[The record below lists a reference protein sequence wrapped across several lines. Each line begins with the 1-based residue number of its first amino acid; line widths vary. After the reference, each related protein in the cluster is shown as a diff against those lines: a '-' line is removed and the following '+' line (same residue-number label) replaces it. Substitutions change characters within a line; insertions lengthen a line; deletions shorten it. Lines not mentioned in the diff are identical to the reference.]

1 MTAREYLNELDRKR
15 NEAGKDK
22 SSQGKKRS
30 NQLGRRRSLVYR
42 ATQEGVESA
51 DLLSSLT
58 ENLIYDWALPDDKV
72 KTFKDAVSVVWH
84 DAEDDNGDETVVR
97 HWSRRWS
104 LVHMAVNDGVK
115 SVRQLQNLI
124 ENLSHQW
131 TLPDDKI
138 KTFKEAVSVEW
149 HDAETVNGTSKQNE
163 ILTNRLS
170 RRWSLVHTAIND
182 GVGSV
187 EDLQHLLL
195 HLTHNWKLS
204 DGNVKTFKAAAS
216 VEWHDAQDLNDSVT
230 QQLSRRWSDIHS
242 KIIKGCSS
250 VKKIQRELNMV
261 TTDDIDGSYDDYI
274 VDATSLSGM
283 SKKSN
288 VASKSSHRPESEPGI
303 QITSNISNSNL
314 KTKDMNNNQSDM
326 ANAIEKQIK
335 ALKEGPIFNTE
346 YMVYFDPN
354 KAEGPYNDVYMFCY
368 IKHNV
373 ITPDTLI
380 AEKGKTST
388 MRAGDCKELE
398 DFFNLF
404 ETGDK
409 EDLSDDIQEVSE
421 ESDLGGN
428 IPKMLLNLYF
438 DNKDLFEEVDGADE
452 ALDHIHELSVDVD
465 KLNKNHD
472 RMFFSIDDMECYL
485 KENLTD
491 SQNAV
496 VKRMVK
502 ETYRFLLHTKWNA
515 DLPAELVDLTVEVAE
530 LFDDSFSHIDNILR
544 GAYKMRKNSS
554 GRDVDG
560 ILHFLEGRFV
570 DDAIPTPNQEKILRQ
585 IAEIMYAFIHPQE
598 ETPEEALHKA
608 WDEKLSK
615 SLIDNFI
622 ENADL
627 FNNENGSELIDEDI
641 LESIY
646 TQTESFNLEEAEVH
660 FQVSDLEGYANEEL
674 TDKQSVELKKLAR
687 KVFGFLLHRK
697 WDETLPPKMIDLI
710 IEVADLFD
718 DSYDEKY
725 IDRKICVFTYNL
737 KGDDSFEID
746 DFTDRLEGILVDDVT
761 PTAEQENILHEIAVM
776 MHNYVNS

>member
-1 MTAREYLNELDRKR
+1 MASSYEIKGKRLILKNNEEGYLDDDEKKKIPNTFTEIEFPSQYEQLYSDDFKWCKEALGRTTLLDFSKAKKMTSIDDETFTGAKNLVVVVLPENLEYSPEFKKCPELKELHIGKEADTNYGITKDGDKRLTVYCSSPSLGDSFDNQFLKDVGVLYVDKRYLKNYEKARDDYDDELDIRPFPEGYSFPKQPLSKPWCDTI
-15 NEAGKDK
+15 A
-22 SSQGKKRS
+22 SSDS
-30 NQLGRRRSLVYR
+30 
-42 ATQEGVESA
+42 
-51 DLLSSLT
+51 
-58 ENLIYDWALPDDKV
+58 
-72 KTFKDAVSVVWH
+72 TFK
-84 DAEDDNGDETVVR
+84 
-97 HWSRRWS
+97 
-104 LVHMAVNDGVK
+104 
-115 SVRQLQNLI
+115 
-124 ENLSHQW
+124 
-131 TLPDDKI
+131 
-138 KTFKEAVSVEW
+138 
-149 HDAETVNGTSKQNE
+149 
-163 ILTNRLS
+163 
-170 RRWSLVHTAIND
+170 
-182 GVGSV
+182 
-187 EDLQHLLL
+187 
-195 HLTHNWKLS
+195 KL
-204 DGNVKTFKAAAS
+204 N
-216 VEWHDAQDLNDSVT
+216 Q
-230 QQLSRRWSDIHS
+230 
-242 KIIKGCSS
+242 
-250 VKKIQRELNMV
+250 
-261 TTDDIDGSYDDYI
+261 
-274 VDATSLSGM
+274 
-283 SKKSN
+283 
-288 VASKSSHRPESEPGI
+288 ASKTMAQSVSD
-303 QITSNISNSNL
+303 SNL
-314 KTKDMNNNQSDM
+314 KTKDMNNNQSEM

-335 ALKEGPIFNTE
+335 ALQEGPKFDKE
-346 YMVYFDPN
+346 FMVYFDSQ

-368 IKHNV
+368 IKHGIIN
-373 ITPDTLI
+373 PDTLI
-380 AEKGKTST
+380 AEKGKSAT

-502 ETYRFLLHTKWNA
+502 ETYRFLLHTKWDA

-687 KVFGFLLHRK
+687 KVLGFLLHRK

-761 PTAEQENILHEIAVM
+761 PTAEQEKILHEIAVM